1 MLKTDILHIK
11 PFISY
16 LFQNCGLSGKRTYLF
31 MKLYETNKRYRENL
45 NHDAANIP
53 GLINLW
59 KSFINDSVIDR
70 ISKYDVTINIINSR
84 SLIHLDDNYD
94 LWLTGFRGKDGKY
107 WGWEVRA
114 ATNSDSPVRIGS
126 CHRGLNVGKFIPSY
140 IDGIEESRTKV
151 TYLFPNGLVVNGDI
165 DSITDNGF
173 DNLIFGFIT
182 HQLRF
187 EDYKFLNSKKDK
199 FNGCK
204 DSGVPL
210 LQCPGQFIQELKEIY
225 EENTTCAIIYENEMY
240 GLSDRFTE
248 KVNFKRVID
257 YSVHTA
263 FNCIHMNYD
272 NIGNIMNSIYDIF
285 NI

>member
-84 SLIHLDDNYD
+84 SLIHLDDNDD
-94 LWLTGFRGKDGKY
+94 LWLTGFRGQDGKY
-107 WGWEVRA
+107 WEWEVMA
-114 ATNSDSPVRIGS
+114 STNSDSPVRIGS

-151 TYLFPNGLVVNGDI
+151 TYLFPNGLVE
-165 DSITDNGF
+165 
-173 DNLIFGFIT
+173 IF
-182 HQLRF
+182 
-187 EDYKFLNSKKDK
+187 
-199 FNGCK
+199 
-204 DSGVPL
+204 
-210 LQCPGQFIQELKEIY
+210 
-225 EENTTCAIIYENEMY
+225 
-240 GLSDRFTE
+240 
-248 KVNFKRVID
+248 
-257 YSVHTA
+257 
-263 FNCIHMNYD
+263 
-272 NIGNIMNSIYDIF
+272 
-285 NI
+285 